1 MITVLVLTLIILIVL
16 NVPIGVCLGLSS
28 VFALMYQGNYD
39 MVLVSQRFVRAMDSS
54 TLLAIPLFIFAGK
67 IMEKGGISQRIVDF
81 AYSILGWIPGS
92 LAIVTV
98 VSCMFFAAISG
109 SAPATVIAIG
119 SIMVP
124 IMIKDGY
131 PASFSCALAAAGG
144 CIGIIIPPSIPFVNY
159 AVLTGV
165 SISDMF
171 VAGMIPGIFMGGVL
185 AVYAVIM
192 TIRHKW
198 GKELV
203 PFRIKNVAKNFVR
216 SVLALLMPVIILGG
230 IYTGY
235 FTPTEAAAVACIYG
249 IVVSCIC
256 YKETRLRD
264 LPQIAYEGALSN
276 GMIFLI
282 IGTANIF
289 SWILATE
296 QVPAMLANAIMGITT
311 SPLAVLMLINII
323 VLISGCF
330 METTAMTFIYV
341 PILFPLAQSV
351 GIDPIQFGIVFV
363 VGIALGL
370 LTPPL
375 GVNLFLAKGISKEAQ
390 FGAICKAVI
399 PMFLIWV
406 VLLILFSCFP
416 VLSTGLLS

>member
-1 MITVLVLTLIILIVL
+1 MITVLVLTLIILIIL

-28 VFALMYQGNYD
+28 AFAFMYQGNYD
-39 MVLVSQRFVRAMDSS
+39 LVIISQRFVRAMDSS

-165 SISDMF
+165 SIADMF
-171 VAGMIPGIFMGGVL
+171 IAGMVPGIIMGVVL

-203 PFRIKNVAKNFVR
+203 PFSIKNVGRNFIR
-216 SVLALLMPVIILGG
+216 SILALLMPVIILGG

-249 IVVSCIC
+249 ILVSCIC
-256 YKETRLRD
+256 YRKRD
-264 LPQIAYEGALSN
+264 
-276 GMIFLI
+276 
-282 IGTANIF
+282 
-289 SWILATE
+289 
-296 QVPAMLANAIMGITT
+296 
-311 SPLAVLMLINII
+311 
-323 VLISGCF
+323 
-330 METTAMTFIYV
+330 
-341 PILFPLAQSV
+341 
-351 GIDPIQFGIVFV
+351 FGICHRSHMKVHYQTV
-363 VGIALGL
+363 
-370 LTPPL
+370 
-375 GVNLFLAKGISKEAQ
+375 
-390 FGAICKAVI
+390 
-399 PMFLIWV
+399 
-406 VLLILFSCFP
+406 
-416 VLSTGLLS
+416 